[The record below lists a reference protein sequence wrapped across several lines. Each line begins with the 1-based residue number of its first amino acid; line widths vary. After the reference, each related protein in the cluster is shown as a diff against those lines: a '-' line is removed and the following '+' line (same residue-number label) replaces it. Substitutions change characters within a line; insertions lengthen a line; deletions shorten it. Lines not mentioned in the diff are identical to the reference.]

1 MSAQLETV
9 LEISAFGTT
18 FLFAALV
25 GLIGLMYL
33 LTTQRLFNPV
43 SKRPKES
50 TSQVQGATILEHERQ
65 LRAIALAVAVAHATK
80 SRRSPLL
87 QATATASDWRRLHHT
102 RRLSQHTRR
111 MRARS

>member
-1 MSAQLETV
+1 MMSAQLETV

-87 QATATASDWRRLHHT
+87 QATASDWRRLHHT

>member
-1 MSAQLETV
+1 MSPQLETV

-43 SKRPKES
+43 KRPEES
-50 TSQVQGATILEHERQ
+50 ASQVQGATILKHERQ

-87 QATATASDWRRLHHT
+87 QATTSDWRRLHHT

>member
-1 MSAQLETV
+1 MMSAQLETV

-43 SKRPKES
+43 KRPEES
-50 TSQVQGATILEHERQ
+50 ASQVQGATMLEHERQ

-87 QATATASDWRRLHHT
+87 QATASDWRRLHHT

>member
-1 MSAQLETV
+1 MSGQLETV

-43 SKRPKES
+43 KRPEES
-50 TSQVQGATILEHERQ
+50 ASQVQGATILEHERQ

-102 RRLSQHTRR
+102 RRLSQHTRP

>member
-1 MSAQLETV
+1 MMSAQLETV

-43 SKRPKES
+43 KRPEES
-50 TSQVQGATILEHERQ
+50 ASQVQGATILEHERQ

-87 QATATASDWRRLHHT
+87 QATASDWRRLHHT